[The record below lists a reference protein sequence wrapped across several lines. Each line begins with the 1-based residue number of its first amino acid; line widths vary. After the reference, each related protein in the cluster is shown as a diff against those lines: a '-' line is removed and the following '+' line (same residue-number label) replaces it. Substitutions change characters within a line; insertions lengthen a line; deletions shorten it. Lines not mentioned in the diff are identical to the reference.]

1 VLILSV
7 SNRSATQG
15 LTTSITVMAPHAFQR
30 PEQTPRIRLV
40 FEQLLE
46 VIHEA
51 ERDMAVYDLP

>member
-1 VLILSV
+1 
-7 SNRSATQG
+7 
-15 LTTSITVMAPHAFQR
+15 MAPHAFQR

>member
-15 LTTSITVMAPHAFQR
+15 LTTSITVMALRAFQR

-40 FEQLLE
+40 LEQLLE

-51 ERDMAVYDLP
+51 ERVMAVYDLP